1 MASYFYYKHKNNFKF
16 YDFFNQMQI
25 RLIVRLCATKKAT
38 ILECYCF
45 TQRPAIIGLLI
56 RHEYTNPCC
65 RLQITKA
72 TQIERRAGKRPPCRL
87 RWLEDLLWRPRGVS
101 GGLNLPPPNSAPGSS
116 NKYQKAF
123 VDGPQKGHRIHVYDV
138 NIFPPLPPSQ

>member
-1 MASYFYYKHKNNFKF
+1 MKNGFSTNIRPLLNSMISSIKCKLGWRAFVCDKEGDDLWVFDTKASNN
-16 YDFFNQMQI
+16 
-25 RLIVRLCATKKAT
+25 
-38 ILECYCF
+38 
-45 TQRPAIIGLLI
+45 RPRAI

-101 GGLNLPPPNSAPGSS
+101 GGLNLPTPNSAPGSS